1 MEPIRPQ
8 VPALPQ
14 LILNH
19 CSQLTCRTAE
29 QARAQ
34 VPWYRSLPPDT
45 LDRMVSED
53 YQRLAQT
60 LQSNDLYALRTYIE
74 QTGQERLQMGAPAES
89 LIAVATLMEANVRRL
104 IDTEW
109 AIYPL
114 LAHDATR
121 RMQATTRNIGMILR
135 GLNLR
140 QRAGEKQRPLSG
152 RT

>member
-1 MEPIRPQ
+1 MEPLTPK

-19 CSQLTCRTAE
+19 CAQLTHRTAE

-34 VPWYRSLPPDT
+34 VPWYRNLAPDA
-45 LDRMVSED
+45 LDRMFTGD

-60 LQSNDLYALRTYIE
+60 LQTNDMVALRTYVE

-89 LIAVATLMEANVRRL
+89 LIAVATLMEENVRRL
-104 IDTEW
+104 IDME
-109 AIYPL
+109 
-114 LAHDATR
+114 LATNPMIARDATR
-121 RMQATTRNIGMILR
+121 RVQSTIRNIRMILS

-140 QRAGEKQRPLSG
+140 RLTTDQHPPP
-152 RT
+152 